1 MGNRIDENTWQR
13 YDRSKGLNP
22 NFEDWLQ
29 RNKAGAALSESAR
42 GFLDRCTELGLN
54 DLEIL
59 HAVKEASAL
68 SPEIANDL
76 SPLLEKQALG
86 GILRGI
92 GGLLGGGAR
101 AGAGSMA
108 RGMGRAMPRR
118 LPAPRSA
125 PRLPAPKPTATPRL
139 PAPRAAAGGAGGAAR
154 PPVGGMGG
162 AMGGG
167 GRPGAGVTLNATARP
182 AAGGAG
188 GMGGG
193 MGGGAAGGAM
203 GGGQPWYQRAG
214 NWFARGQGPVA
225 QGTRQAVGWG
235 AGGAALGGSMDMM
248 TNPETGQT
256 SFNPLNWDFSAPF
269 QEGSR
274 ARQLGGMGLM
284 GGGLYGGG
292 RGIAQKLFP
301 QWVGPAA
308 AYSGLAKPLAN
319 AGGFAA
325 MGAAGG
331 AGQNLAEH
339 VFGTPFGNQMMTS
352 LENFAAENNL
362 TVNDF
367 IGPNGDIMIPPQLV
381 SRLTSQQFMDLAN
394 QYPELHA
401 AATEAGIFNPETGEV
416 DFQRGMEMAVSGATM
431 MKDVEALKAAASPQ
445 EQMAA
450 LQNLA
455 TKYGIELPEQLQQL
469 EAFSQSPLGGLL
481 AGFMDMSPGQQM
493 LLAGGAI
500 MAIMGL
506 GSMLGGGG
514 GMGAGLGLGGL
525 LLGGL
530 GMYGPQLG
538 LFGGG
543 EPQEAAG
550 GPPGQQGQ
558 PGPGGGQMPQ
568 GGPSGPS
575 GVPPSTEGMPD
586 PGELPDPK
594 APVTLQDPGGL
605 EGSVLR

>member
-1 MGNRIDENTWQR
+1 
-13 YDRSKGLNP
+13 
-22 NFEDWLQ
+22 
-29 RNKAGAALSESAR
+29 
-42 GFLDRCTELGLN
+42 
-54 DLEIL
+54 
-59 HAVKEASAL
+59 
-68 SPEIANDL
+68 
-76 SPLLEKQALG
+76 
-86 GILRGI
+86 
-92 GGLLGGGAR
+92 
-101 AGAGSMA
+101 
-108 RGMGRAMPRR
+108 
-118 LPAPRSA
+118 
-125 PRLPAPKPTATPRL
+125 
-139 PAPRAAAGGAGGAAR
+139 
-154 PPVGGMGG
+154 
-162 AMGGG
+162 
-167 GRPGAGVTLNATARP
+167 
-182 AAGGAG
+182 
-188 GMGGG
+188 MGGG